1 MNSTFANRLIS
12 ARRQAGFSQ
21 DELVARI
28 GEMVKKTA
36 IAKYE
41 RGEMMPKPDVIEA
54 LARALDQPVDYF
66 FKKIEL
72 TITQEEF
79 RAKASLGA
87 RAEDQLRHR
96 IIQATE
102 RYVELEKLA
111 NASPVFKN
119 PFEGMIIS
127 TKEQLETFAIK
138 LRQQWNLGDHP
149 IAGVMTLL
157 EEQGIR
163 VIDLEVDT
171 NDFEGFSAIANQI
184 IPIIVVRSTAT
195 TERRRF
201 TALHELAHLL
211 FKFDESLTPK
221 EVERLCHIFA
231 GAMLIPRNVFI
242 ETYGESR
249 TRFAKK
255 DLDIAKDKYGI
266 SGYAFIMRAFNLG
279 VLSPFSLPQMR
290 KYVTLHPLE
299 MHIGSNTSIDKPT
312 RFDQL
317 ILKALYEGYISL
329 TKGAELSG
337 LGLQLF
343 IKHYTENAI

>member
-1 MNSTFANRLIS
+1 MNATFANRLIS
-12 ARRQAGFSQ
+12 ARKQAGFSQ
-21 DELVARI
+21 DELVTRI
-28 GEMVKKTA
+28 GEVVKKTA

-41 RGEMMPKPDVIEA
+41 RGEMMPKPEVIEV
-54 LARALDQPVDYF
+54 LAGALDQPIDYF
-66 FKKIEL
+66 FKKIE
-72 TITQEEF
+72 ITLAQEEF
-79 RAKASLGA
+79 RAKASLGVK
-87 RAEDQLRHR
+87 AEDQLRHR
-96 IIQATE
+96 ILQSTE
-102 RYVELEKLA
+102 RYMELEKLTHS
-111 NASPVFKN
+111 SPVFQN
-119 PFEGMIIS
+119 PFKGVVIEV
-127 TKEQLETFAIK
+127 KEQLEEYARELRK
-138 LRQQWNLGDHP
+138 LWNMGDHP

-163 VIDLEVDT
+163 VIDLDVDT
-171 NDFEGFSAIANQI
+171 PDFVGFSAIVNQGT
-184 IPIIVVRSTAT
+184 PIIVIRTEAT

-211 FKFDESLTPK
+211 FKFHKSLTHK
-221 EVERLCHIFA
+221 EVERLCHYFA

-249 TRFAKK
+249 TRFATK

-279 VLSPFSLPQMR
+279 ILSPVNMPQMR
-290 KYVTLHPLE
+290 KYLLRDPME
-299 MHIGSNTSIDKPT
+299 KHIGTNTSIDKPT
-312 RFDQL
+312 RFDEL

-343 IKHYTENAI
+343 IKHYTENAY

>member
-1 MNSTFANRLIS
+1 MNATFANRLIS
-12 ARRQAGFSQ
+12 ARKQAGFSQ

-28 GEMVKKTA
+28 GGIVKKTA

-41 RGEMMPKPDVIEA
+41 RGEMMPKPDVIET
-54 LARALDQPVDYF
+54 LARALAQPIDYF
-66 FKKIEL
+66 FNKIE
-72 TITQEEF
+72 ITFSQEEF

-96 IIQATE
+96 IRQATE
-102 RYVELEKLA
+102 RYIELEKLT
-111 NASPVFKN
+111 NSSPAFTN
-119 PFEGMIIS
+119 PFQEMVIY
-127 TKEQLETFAIK
+127 TKEQLEDCAIE
-138 LRQQWNLGDHP
+138 LRRLWNLGDHP

-163 VIDLEVDT
+163 VIDIETDS
-171 NDFEGFSAIANQI
+171 NSFEGFSATTNKK
-184 IPIIVVRSTAT
+184 IPVIVVRSGAT

-211 FKFDESLTPK
+211 FKFDKSLTNK

-231 GAMLIPRNVFI
+231 GAMLIPRHVFI

-255 DLDIAKDKYGI
+255 DLHIAKDKYGI
-266 SGYAFIMRAFNLG
+266 SGYAFIMRAYNLG
-279 VLSPFSLPQMR
+279 VLSTFSLPSMR
-290 KYVTLHPLE
+290 KYVTLDPME

-317 ILKALYEGYISL
+317 MLKALYEGYITL
-329 TKGAELSG
+329 NKGAELSG